1 MVLYFGRKPL
11 KIIQLVIISFVVT
24 GLFSCT
30 NQTSSVG
37 AQEGST
43 VDSIVYYTQNIVS
56 DSSNA
61 QLFASRARLYLAN
74 GNLDP
79 ALRDLNRALA
89 LQPENPSLYQ
99 TLSDVYLVLG
109 QTDNSLGA
117 LRKAISLN
125 PDAVPPYLKLA
136 EVYLLLDNPRAA
148 IGAVDQAISL
158 NGDNAES
165 YYIKGISLLKSGD
178 TLNAILNLKIS
189 VRVDEANFMSYMQL
203 ASIAVSQDDTLSIY
217 YLKQALKDQPQDER
231 ALFFLGMTLQE
242 KRDFEQALDYFQQV
256 VELYP
261 LNKRAFYHAGYLCLV
276 ELSRP
281 NEAVEYFGQA
291 VALDSNY
298 VEAVYNLGRSYEEI
312 SDEQQARKLYKKA
325 LIVLPNYPLAVQGM
339 NRLDEK
345 AGL

>member
-1 MVLYFGRKPL
+1 MVLHFGHKPL
-11 KIIQLVIISFVVT
+11 KVIQLVVISFLVT

-30 NQTSSVG
+30 NQTGSVG
-37 AQEGST
+37 VQEGGA
-43 VDSIVYYTQNIVS
+43 VDSIAYFTQNIMI
-56 DSSNA
+56 DSSKA

-79 ALRDLNRALA
+79 ALRDLNQALA
-89 LQPENPSLYQ
+89 LQPENSSLYM

-109 QTDNSLGA
+109 QTDNCLEA
-117 LRKAISLN
+117 LRKAIRLN
-125 PDAVPPYLKLA
+125 PDAVPSYLKLA
-136 EVYLLLDNPRAA
+136 EVYLLMDNPRAA
-148 IGAVDQAISL
+148 IGAADQAISL
-158 NGDNAES
+158 NRDNAES

-178 TLNAILNLKIS
+178 TINSILNLKIS

-203 ASIAVSQDDTLSIY
+203 ASIAVSQRDTMSIF
-217 YLKQALKDQPQDER
+217 YLKKALQDQPQDER

-242 KRDFEQALDYFQQV
+242 NRDYEQALDYFKQV
-256 VELYP
+256 IELYP
-261 LNKRAFYHAGYLCLV
+261 MNKRALYHAGYLCLV

-281 NEAVEYFGQA
+281 NDAVEYFGQA

-298 VEAVYNLGRSYEEI
+298 VEAVYNLGRSYEEV
-312 SDEQQARKLYKKA
+312 SNEQLARKLYKKA
-325 LIVLPNYPLAVQGM
+325 LLVLPNYPLAVQGM